1 MNQNIIETENLS
13 FAYSSGQPVL
23 HQLSLQV
30 KQGAIYGFI
39 GQNGAGKTTAIKVL
53 LTLLDRY
60 EGQVRAFGADIREKR
75 LEILS
80 RIGSLVEE
88 PGLYHHLTG
97 WENIVNRALLLKLP
111 KSRAQEVIRQV
122 GLHDARH
129 KKVNAYSQGMR
140 QRLGIGLALLGA
152 PELLILDEPTNS
164 LDPNGIRE
172 VRELLTQLATNGT
185 TIFLSSH
192 VLSEVEKIVSD
203 IGIIHQGRLLFQGPI
218 ASLREKAREEAFLDT
233 SDNQRCREILEQE
246 GLQASQSGQ
255 KLNLGSIGREEASR
269 INALLVGQRLKVYAL
284 EWSRKSLEQ
293 LFFEITNSP
302 EAL

>member
-111 KSRAQEVIRQV
+111 KSRAEEVIRQV
-122 GLHDARH
+122 GLHGARH

-140 QRLGIGLALLGA
+140 QRLGIGLAVLGA

-172 VRELLTQLATNGT
+172 VRELLANLAAAGV

>member
-172 VRELLTQLATNGT
+172 VRELLANLAAAGV

>member
-140 QRLGIGLALLGA
+140 QRLGIGLM
-152 PELLILDEPTNS
+152 
-164 LDPNGIRE
+164 
-172 VRELLTQLATNGT
+172 
-185 TIFLSSH
+185 
-192 VLSEVEKIVSD
+192 
-203 IGIIHQGRLLFQGPI
+203 
-218 ASLREKAREEAFLDT
+218 
-233 SDNQRCREILEQE
+233 
-246 GLQASQSGQ
+246 
-255 KLNLGSIGREEASR
+255 LNDW
-269 INALLVGQRLKVYAL
+269 Y
-284 EWSRKSLEQ
+284 
-293 LFFEITNSP
+293 
-302 EAL
+302 